1 MQRPF
6 PASRDASAARVS
18 EAKMLGGTNDA
29 GKKTGRP
36 HPRRKRPRG
45 RPGGGSEAI
54 IRAVLEAALEE
65 LGLRGYASL
74 SIEEVALRAGVNKT
88 SIYRRWPSKGELVRA
103 ALLRLRDDEAPLPDT
118 GALETDL
125 LELLRRKTAKMSV
138 PRGRSIVRALM
149 ADKDDELAALT
160 CWIRER
166 HAEPSPVFER
176 AIARG
181 ELPAGT
187 DTALLLEIITAP
199 VYHRAFI
206 LQERIDDTF
215 LRRVID
221 VVLRGVLVRG
231 RAARVSETVPAVVVA
246 PAHLPRRR
254 LRA

>member
-1 MQRPF
+1 M
-6 PASRDASAARVS
+6 
-18 EAKMLGGTNDA
+18 
-29 GKKTGRP
+29 
-36 HPRRKRPRG
+36 
-45 RPGGGSEAI
+45 
-54 IRAVLEAALEE
+54 
-65 LGLRGYASL
+65 
-74 SIEEVALRAGVNKT
+74 ALRAGVNKT

-103 ALLRLRDDEAPLPDT
+103 ALLRLRDDESPLPDT

-149 ADKDDELAALT
+149 ADKDDELAELT

-176 AIARG
+176 AISRG

-187 DTALLLEIITAP
+187 DTALLLEIVSAP

-206 LQERIDDTF
+206 LQERIDDAF

-221 VVLRGVLVRG
+221 VVLRGVLLRG
-231 RAARVSETVPAVVVA
+231 RAERFSESVPAVGA
-246 PAHLPRRR
+246 IPPQLARRR